1 MWWGLHILELYLDRF
16 KDTPRSKTYVF
27 FVNPRI
33 LSPRSTLN
41 HMEETLNI
49 QRKGTRPTS
58 ACAGV
63 GAP

>member
-1 MWWGLHILELYLDRF
+1 MLIVLKTLLEYLNIF
-16 KDTPRSKTYVF
+16 SQPTCFYLQGVP
-27 FVNPRI
+27 
-33 LSPRSTLN
+33 LN